1 MASLVRFSVE
11 GGRRVVGH
19 GRKPVDVGLPRLAEV
34 TVKKERKRFP
44 DTKLEKDS
52 GYRLLIRKVGEKRVI
67 CSCTVSG
74 DVAERI
80 IAEAKKSIAPAVHR
94 DALKQLD
101 KVTDEFEEL
110 RKMIRQ

>member
-1 MASLVRFSVE
+1 MVRYD
-11 GGRRVVGH
+11 
-19 GRKPVDVGLPRLAEV
+19 RKPVDVGLPRLREAK
-34 TVKKERKRFP
+34 VKKRHQRFP
-44 DTKLEKDS
+44 DEKLEKDS

-74 DVAERI
+74 DLAERI
-80 IAEAKKSIAPAVHR
+80 IAEARKSVAPAVQS